1 MFLQQVIG
9 LYALTTDK
17 WLPLNRD
24 ETVLRAKNTGR
35 QVLEVENNYPFKTGR
50 NLGRQRVITRLGI

>member
-35 QVLEVENNYPFKTGR
+35 QVLEVENN
-50 NLGRQRVITRLGI
+50 LAI